1 MAKSIKHTS
10 ELPKW
15 FSLEKYDAAK
25 SLDAAGWYE
34 QLSARRD
41 MITLIGSPRW
51 NNWKPDELPK
61 TAAHLIKVLEL
72 IRAKPI
78 LNIAD
83 NTVLAAYFFS
93 GAIRELKSKDLRY
106 SFGVHLTT
114 VRNLYL
120 TENSVE
126 EDKRAYARGF
136 FEQIFS
142 DDFSNFEKPLN
153 LKYKYEDWI
162 DESVDGIVKNISF
175 NLNVTVNM
183 LLPDKVLIEQF
194 KQLLQKNRDSLT
206 RVGCVIENTEKP
218 NFSAW
223 CEHGVLPY
231 LDLQMWQRETGLKIP
246 NRVMADAIFPPGE
259 GGEEKIRKTTKELA
273 VNLLARN
280 HLETLAALAAHEIA
294 ERNSD
299 HSFPEKI

>member
-1 MAKSIKHTS
+1 MAKSIKHVS

-15 FSLEKYDAAK
+15 FSLEKYETAK

-34 QLSARRD
+34 QLSVRSG
-41 MITLIGSPRW
+41 MITLMKPPPWW
-51 NNWKPDELPK
+51 NGCKPSDFSK
-61 TAAHLIKVLEL
+61 TDTHSMKVLEL

-83 NTVLAAYFFS
+83 NMTLKACFL
-93 GAIRELKSKDLRY
+93 GGIMHELKSKDLRY

-114 VRNLYL
+114 VRNLYW
-120 TENSVE
+120 TENNIK
-126 EDKRAYARGF
+126 EDKRAHARGF
-136 FEQIFS
+136 FEQIFNYVCT
-142 DDFSNFEKPLN
+142 DLEKPFTF
-153 LKYKYEDWI
+153 KYECEDWI
-162 DESVDGIVKNISF
+162 DEPVDELVENNNSKLNI
-175 NLNVTVNM
+175 TVNM

-194 KQLLQKNRDSLT
+194 KQLLQCTRNQLT
-206 RVGCVIENTEKP
+206 YVGRVIENVEKP

-231 LDLQMWQRETGLKIP
+231 LDLHIWQIETGMKIP

-273 VNLLARN
+273 DNLLTRK
-280 HLETLAALAAHEIA
+280 HLETLAALAAQEIT
-294 ERNSD
+294 EQNNG
-299 HSFPEKI
+299 

>member
-1 MAKSIKHTS
+1 MAKLIKHVS

-15 FSLEKYDAAK
+15 FSLEKYETAK

-51 NNWKPDELPK
+51 NGWNPNDLPK
-61 TAAHLIKVLEL
+61 TATYLIKVLEL
-72 IRAKPI
+72 VRAMPI

-83 NTVLAAYFFS
+83 NTILAAYFFG
-93 GAIRELKSKDLRY
+93 GAMRELKSKDLRY

-120 TENSVE
+120 TENNIE
-126 EDKRAYARGF
+126 EDKRAHARGF
-136 FEQIFS
+136 FEQVFS
-142 DDFSNFEKPLN
+142 DDFLDFEKPLTK
-153 LKYKYEDWI
+153 LKYKCEDWI
-162 DESVDGIVKNISF
+162 DEPVDGIVKNINF

-194 KQLLQKNRDSLT
+194 KQLLQQNRNQLT

-231 LDLQMWQRETGLKIP
+231 LDLQMWQRETGMKIP

-273 VNLLARN
+273 VNLLTRN
-280 HLETLAALAAHEIA
+280 HLETLAALAAQEIA
-294 ERNSD
+294 EQNKS
-299 HSFPEKI
+299 

>member
-1 MAKSIKHTS
+1 MAKSIKNVS

-15 FSLEKYDAAK
+15 FSLEKYNTAK
-25 SLDAAGWYE
+25 FLDATGWYE
-34 QLSARRD
+34 QLSVRRD
-41 MITLIGSPRW
+41 LFTLVGSPRW
-51 NNWKPDELPK
+51 RGWQGDAPPK
-61 TAAHLIKVLEL
+61 TGKQSMTALEL
-72 IRAKPI
+72 IRAMPI
-78 LNIAD
+78 VNIEN
-83 NTVLAAYFFS
+83 NTLLAAYFFS
-93 GAIRELKSKDLRY
+93 GAIRELKSQNPRY

-120 TENSVE
+120 TENNIE
-126 EDKRAYARGF
+126 EDKRTHARGF

-142 DDFSNFEKPLN
+142 NDFLDFEKPLAM
-153 LKYKYEDWI
+153 KYKCKDWI
-162 DESVDGIVKNISF
+162 DEPVDGIVNNINF
-175 NLNVTVNM
+175 DLNVTVNM

-194 KQLLQKNRDSLT
+194 KQLLRQNRDQLT

-231 LDLQMWQRETGLKIP
+231 LDLQIWQRETELKIP

-273 VNLLARN
+273 ANLMTRK
-280 HLETLAALAAHEIA
+280 HLETLAALAAQEIA
-294 ERNSD
+294 EQNRS
-299 HSFPEKI
+299 